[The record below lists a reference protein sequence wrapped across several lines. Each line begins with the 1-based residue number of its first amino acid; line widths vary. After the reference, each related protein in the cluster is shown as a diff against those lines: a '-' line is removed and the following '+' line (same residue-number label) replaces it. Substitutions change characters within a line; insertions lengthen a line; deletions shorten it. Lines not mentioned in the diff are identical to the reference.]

1 MLQSIFLL
9 SHQLEAPSNIL
20 IKSIHTNREMISI
33 FINLVI
39 LNLFLLKLFCQKT
52 YLVILTDIHLWINAI
67 LIIITLTLFQKNTKE
82 NDKKNWQ
89 YTILLSQTVLLLV
102 YLITFQSFCFCL
114 NFFLIILR
122 PVETGEAGGLQPPPL
137 QIFAKF
143 CFSQIEKNRVKV
155 KNSTKL

>member
-122 PVETGEAGGLQPPPL
+122 PVETGEAGGLQPPPFRFL
-137 QIFAKF
+137 LNSVFHRLKK
-143 CFSQIEKNRVKV
+143 IELK
-155 KNSTKL
+155 

>member
-67 LIIITLTLFQKNTKE
+67 LIIITLTLFKKNTKE

-122 PVETGEAGGLQPPPL
+122 PVETGEAGGLQPPPPSD
-137 QIFAKF
+137 F
-143 CFSQIEKNRVKV
+143 C
-155 KNSTKL
+155 

>member
-122 PVETGEAGGLQPPPL
+122 PVETGEAGGLQPPPPFRFL
-137 QIFAKF
+137 LNSVFHRLKK
-143 CFSQIEKNRVKV
+143 IELK
-155 KNSTKL
+155 